1 LQIEISHRLVIS
13 VCLAFA
19 LVIGSQRTAAAQL
32 SALETNDVS
41 IVYLDPTQGFLAP
54 QVARSAENA
63 LDFHRKLFDFRP
75 TERITVLLTD
85 FADFGNAA
93 ADSVP
98 HDTVTI
104 KIAPLSFAY
113 ETFTAN
119 ERMNYL
125 MNHELAH
132 VATSDRAA
140 ARDRRFRRTFL
151 GKVAP
156 VPEHP
161 ESIGYFFLTSP
172 RRASPRWYLEGIA
185 VFLDTWMAGGIGRAQ
200 GPYDEM
206 VFRSMVASGTPFYD
220 PLGLSSQLTKTDFRL
235 EANSYLYGTRFM
247 SYLAYR
253 YSPEQL
259 MQWVTR
265 SDNSRAY
272 YASQFRAVY
281 GVSIEE
287 AWRDWIAFEQTFQES
302 NLAAVRRY
310 PTTPYRDISTQPLG
324 SLSRAWL
331 DTRTNRLYAGVN
343 HPGTVGYVAAIS
355 LEDGSIEK
363 LHDIK
368 QPRMYT
374 VTSLAW
380 DAEARTLFYTAD
392 NTGMRDLIAL
402 DPATKRER
410 VLMKDARIGDLV
422 LNRADRSLWGIRAFN
437 GICTLVRI
445 PPPYTEWI
453 RVYSWPYGETAYD
466 LDLSADG
473 TKLSVSVGAID
484 GRQTLRL
491 IAVAQILSG
500 DATPGREFDFGPAI
514 PSNFVF
520 SPDGRYLF
528 GSSYY
533 TGVSNIFRF
542 DVTTGERE
550 ALTNAETGFFQ
561 PMPTGGDSFIVFRYS
576 GEGFVPARIDAK
588 PLEDVA
594 SITFLG
600 ERLVEKHPVLKTWIA
615 GSPGAVPLESM
626 VTRQGPYKPLRALGL
641 ESLYPVVEGYK
652 TTAAFGAHLRLSDP
666 LSLNGATLTAS
677 YSPAGDLESAE
688 RLHLRADYRR
698 YDWRG
703 RASWNDTDFYDLF
716 GPTRTSRKGYSVGV
730 GHTSWLVF
738 DEPRRMQLNID
749 GRVAGHLDQLP
760 EYQNVPVAVD
770 SLVSASADLNYSD
783 VRSSL
788 GNVDDE
794 KGRKWSS
801 RMIADR
807 ANGTLAARAYA
818 TYDFSVATPM
828 SHSSVWLRTAA
839 GFSPQD
845 PSNPFANFY
854 FGGFGNN
861 YVDYRDEKRYREY
874 YAFPGVEL
882 NAIGGRN
889 FVKSTLEWNMPPV
902 FFRRAGTP
910 SMYLTWLRPA
920 IFAGG
925 LMTNLDRAA
934 PKTDA
939 GNIGGQADLRLSVL
953 STLDVTVSLG
963 GAVAFQNGIAH
974 RELMA
979 SVKILR

>member
-1 LQIEISHRLVIS
+1 MV
-13 VCLAFA
+13 A
-19 LVIGSQRTAAAQL
+19 TAHAAIAQL
-32 SALETNDVS
+32 SVLDTRDVS

-63 LDFHRKLFDFRP
+63 LDFHRRLFDFQP
-75 TERITVLLTD
+75 AERINVLLTD

-98 HDTVTI
+98 RDIVTI

-140 ARDRRFRRTFL
+140 ARDHLFRRLFF

-156 VPEHP
+156 APEHP

-220 PLGLSSQLTKTDFRL
+220 PLGLSSELTKTDFRL

-259 MQWVTR
+259 LQWVKRT
-265 SDNSRAY
+265 DDSRAY
-272 YASQFRAVY
+272 YAAQFRAVY
-281 GVSIEE
+281 GRSIDA
-287 AWRDWIAFEQTFQES
+287 AWRDWIEFEKTFQQA
-302 NLAAVRRY
+302 NLAAIRQY
-310 PTTPYRDISTQPLG
+310 PTTPYQDISTQPLG

-343 HPGTVGYVAAIS
+343 HPGTIGYIAAIS

-380 DAEARTLFYTAD
+380 DAEARLLFYTAD
-392 NTGMRDLIAL
+392 NTGMRDLMSL
-402 DPATKRER
+402 DPVSKRDR
-410 VLMKDARIGDLV
+410 LLIKDARIGELV
-422 LNRADRSLWGIRAFN
+422 VNRADRSLWGIRTFN

-445 PPPYTEWI
+445 PPPYNEWY

-473 TKLSVSVGAID
+473 TRLSVSIGAID
-484 GRQTLRL
+484 GRQTLHL
-491 IAVAQILSG
+491 IDVAQIQRG
-500 DATPGREFDFGPAI
+500 DATPQRVFDFGTAI

-520 SPDGRYLF
+520 SPDGRYLI

-542 DVTTGERE
+542 DLLTGDRQ

-561 PMPTGGDSFIVFRYS
+561 PMPVGGDRFIVFRYS
-576 GEGFVPARIDAK
+576 GSGFVPARIEAR
-588 PLEDVA
+588 PLEDIAPV
-594 SITFLG
+594 TFLG
-600 ERLVEKHPVLKTWIA
+600 ERLVDKHPVLKTWIA
-615 GSPGAVPLESM
+615 GSPGSVPLESM
-626 VTRQGPYKPLRALGL
+626 VTRRGPYQPLRSLGL

-652 TTAAFGAHLRLSDP
+652 TTAAVGAHLRLSDP
-666 LSLNGATLTAS
+666 LSLNGLSLTGS
-677 YSPAGDLESAE
+677 YSPAGDVEKSE
-688 RLHLRADYRR
+688 RLHVRADYRR
-698 YDWRG
+698 YDWRA

-716 GPTRTSRKGYSVGV
+716 GPTRTSRKGYSFGV
-730 GHTSWLVF
+730 GHTSWLIF
-738 DEPRRMQLNID
+738 EEPRRLQLNVD
-749 GRVAGHLDQLP
+749 ARVAGRLDQLP
-760 EYQNVPVAVD
+760 EYQNVPVRVD
-770 SLVSASADLNYSD
+770 SLQSASADLNFSD

-794 KGRKWSS
+794 TGYRWTT
-801 RMIADR
+801 RVIADR
-807 ANGTLAARAYA
+807 ANGTLAARASA
-818 TYDFSVATPM
+818 TYDIGTATPM
-828 SHSSVWLRTAA
+828 SHSSVWLRSAA
-839 GFSPQD
+839 GFSLQD
-845 PSNPFANFY
+845 PDNPFANFY
-854 FGGFGNN
+854 FGAFGNN

-874 YAFPGVEL
+874 YAFPGMPL

-889 FVKSTLEWNMPPV
+889 FVKSTVEWNLPPV

-910 SMYLTWLRPA
+910 GLYLTWLRPA
-920 IFAGG
+920 LFVGG
-925 LMTNLDRAA
+925 LMTNVDRAA
-934 PKTDA
+934 PRRQA
-939 GNIGGQADLRLSVL
+939 ASVGGQADLRLSLL

-963 GAVAFQNGIAH
+963 AAVALEHGSPRH
-974 RELMA
+974 ELMA